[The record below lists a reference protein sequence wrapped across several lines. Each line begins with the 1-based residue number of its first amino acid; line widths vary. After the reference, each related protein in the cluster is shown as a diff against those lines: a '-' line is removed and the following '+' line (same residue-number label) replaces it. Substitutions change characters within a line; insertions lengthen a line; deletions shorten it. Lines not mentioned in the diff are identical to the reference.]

1 MTWRNL
7 VRCWMPSVYQG
18 GRKDGHGQVS
28 PIARDCPD
36 NAEFF
41 KSNVD
46 IGAQRSSSQDAPK
59 PAPVDSIATPP
70 LTPPG
75 IAVAGLKNHG
85 AAAATSSSSDD
96 LDDALH
102 WSRPC
107 SFVSAERREATSKC
121 CKTGTKTL
129 ERSPYPE
136 FFAGLHRSLLAN
148 ISCCD
153 PGTDPLTAFISTTS
167 VIQRSPPNPL
177 DPS

>member
-1 MTWRNL
+1 
-7 VRCWMPSVYQG
+7 MPSVYQG

-96 LDDALH
+96 LDDLLRVGALPL
-102 WSRPC
+102 SVQGGEP
-107 SFVSAERREATSKC
+107 ARRRWRLTRKREIAKSNPFPQFC
-121 CKTGTKTL
+121 
-129 ERSPYPE
+129 
-136 FFAGLHRSLLAN
+136 AG
-148 ISCCD
+148 
-153 PGTDPLTAFISTTS
+153 G
-167 VIQRSPPNPL
+167 PNPL
-177 DPS
+177 FAMISCHRSRKGDSVRLHFDPLSQPNHFSPNPQKPN